1 MGKHT
6 VTHIHILQREP
17 EQFVKTTVTA
27 CICPLAGTHIHLH
40 RAAHAYVYFCGVRC
54 LASRKQQIQFLFPVP
69 KRKRERERLVLIC
82 TYFWLHTDLLPLC
95 NRHRN
100 SNSTSNRNRI
110 RIRNGKVRRQKGN
123 ICCKRPLTCPNPKE
137 TVQGKNQKRNI
148 SLTYFV
154 CSTDIPYW
162 YNFCSFFASRQLL
175 SAA

>member
-1 MGKHT
+1 MSFGWDTHT
-6 VTHIHILQREP
+6 FTSGRTRIRL
-17 EQFVKTTVTA
+17 F
-27 CICPLAGTHIHLH
+27 LW
-40 RAAHAYVYFCGVRC
+40 RA
-54 LASRKQQIQFLFPVP
+54 LLSKQEATNSVSVSGSEE
-69 KRKRERERLVLIC
+69 KERERLVLIC